1 MERYPQLIWRKATQL
16 ELFSAS
22 KINSA
27 FPRTDFA
34 NWSINNLCG
43 RTVHGIICNVSCHVC
58 MVGAYGQISCGVKG
72 YFLNVT
78 YNWAKMAVRN
88 RKESQFSLS
97 KLCVNKVKSSYHLSI
112 SALLILYL
120 KSSYCTHRCSFRSSG
135 TGKHHVHSVWRVIL
149 FRRLAWGLRLLPFL
163 SFVYSVRLKFSQLIV
178 CHILMT
184 ASDCLSHSKSPQL
197 FEAPLL
203 DHYLPTGVE
212 VCTSNTFL
220 EFISVKVLVNLFT
233 FFSVNVG
240 V

>member
-1 MERYPQLIWRKATQL
+1 
-16 ELFSAS
+16 
-22 KINSA
+22 
-27 FPRTDFA
+27 
-34 NWSINNLCG
+34 
-43 RTVHGIICNVSCHVC
+43 
-58 MVGAYGQISCGVKG
+58 MVGAYGQISCGVKSC
-72 YFLNVT
+72 FLNVT
-78 YNWAKMAVRN
+78 YNWAKMAV
-88 RKESQFSLS
+88 KENKVSF
-97 KLCVNKVKSSYHLSI
+97 LCLNWGVNKAKSSYHLSI

-120 KSSYCTHRCSFRSSG
+120 KSSYCTHRCSFRCSG
-135 TGKHHVHSVWRVIL
+135 TGNHHVHPVWRVIL